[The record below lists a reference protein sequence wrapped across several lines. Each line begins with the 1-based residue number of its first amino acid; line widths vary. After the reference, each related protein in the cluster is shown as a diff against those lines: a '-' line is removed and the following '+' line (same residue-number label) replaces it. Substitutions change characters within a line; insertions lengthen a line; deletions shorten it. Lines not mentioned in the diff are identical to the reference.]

1 MGQMQPAASFRSGQ
15 VNYLTFFFLFFFTWE
30 KKCEKIIIK

>member
-15 VNYLTFFFLFFFTWE
+15 VNYLIFFFFFFLLG
-30 KKCEKIIIK
+30 KKSVKK